1 MCFPSVRRQ
10 PPIQK
15 LPRQTQSHHP
25 GLFVLSVLQMPILTF
40 YGLLFICLLL
50 VFIIYNCSLII
61 QNIFR
66 CSKIVFLDCLVSKC
80 PYLQW
85 DYLIWGS
92 RESLLSLL
100 RLSCAVV
107 QSFSSSA
114 LMTDILPWMS
124 LCWGEAV
131 LCIVHCRLLSSIHG
145 LYPLDSS
152 GTPISTP
159 TLVTTRLSPVI
170 GRWPRGGGRRKSYWW
185 SGTYLGRR
193 PEMSCLILERGAG
206 QAERIQRSNLAA
218 RLKACIGTDGAKSRS
233 VLERWLTVLWTGIH
247 RTMVSI
253 RG

>member
-10 PPIQK
+10 LPIQN
-15 LPRQTQSHHP
+15 LPRETQSHHP

-40 YGLLFICLLL
+40 CVLLFICLLL
-50 VFIIYNCSLII
+50 VFIIYNCSFII

-66 CSKIVFLDCLVSKC
+66 CSKIFFLDCLVYKC

-85 DYLIWGS
+85 DYLIFGG

-100 RLSCAVV
+100 RLSCAAM

-114 LMTDILPWMS
+114 LMTGTWPWMS

-131 LCIVHCRLLSSIHG
+131 LCIARCRLLSSIRG
-145 LYPLDSS
+145 LYPLDTS
-152 GTPISTP
+152 GTPMPTP
-159 TLVTTRLSPVI
+159 TLVATRLSPVI
-170 GRWPRGGGRRKSYWW
+170 VRCPRGGGRRQSYWW

-206 QAERIQRSNLAA
+206 
-218 RLKACIGTDGAKSRS
+218 
-233 VLERWLTVLWTGIH
+233 
-247 RTMVSI
+247 
-253 RG
+253 